1 MRCNKGGAFHSL
13 NPVEISI
20 LLTQMTILFAVVI
33 AGYIC
38 GKTRLMTAA
47 LSKGLS
53 GLIVNLTCPCLVLS
67 STMGDVMPDRRL
79 ILPLLIIGVCT
90 YALIL
95 PVATHLPRLWGCKD
109 PERGLHSFML
119 TFGNVGFIGYP
130 VVASV
135 FGPEAVFYAAIL
147 NVPNTISVFVW
158 GAPFIAGKGEGG
170 SLLSRLYTPAMIGTY
185 LSILVVA
192 FSWHAPEVVAR
203 PLTMVGNV
211 TVPASLLIIGYS
223 ISQIPAKHMAGGP
236 RVWITSLGRLL
247 LIPLMVCYAMR
258 LLVWLI
264 PALAVIFDS
273 HLIQINTLIIAMP
286 VASFGTIFCLKFGV
300 DETVMAQGTFLTTVL
315 SLLTI
320 PLVAGLL

>member
-1 MRCNKGGAFHSL
+1 
-13 NPVEISI
+13 
-20 LLTQMTILFAVVI
+20 MTILFTVVI

-38 GKTRLMTAA
+38 GKVKLMTAA

-53 GLIVNLTCPCLVLS
+53 GLIVNLTCPCLVLA

-79 ILPLLIIGVCT
+79 ILPLLIIGTVT
-90 YALIL
+90 YAILL
-95 PVATHLPRLWGCKD
+95 PVAAYLPRLWGCQD

-130 VVASV
+130 VVASM
-135 FGPEAVFYAAIL
+135 FGSEAVFYAAIL
-147 NVPNTISVFVW
+147 NVPNTISVFIW
-158 GAPFIAGKGEGG
+158 GAQFIAGKGQGG

-192 FSWHAPEVVAR
+192 FAWDAPEVIAK

-236 RVWITSLGRLL
+236 RVWITSLCRLL
-247 LIPLMVCYAMR
+247 AMPLLVCYLMRLMVF
-258 LLVWLI
+258 LV
-264 PALAVIFDS
+264 PALSVIFDP
-273 HLIQINTLIIAMP
+273 HLLQINTLIIAMP
-286 VASFGTIFCLKFGV
+286 VASFGTIFCLKYGI

-315 SLLTI
+315 SMFTI
-320 PLVAGLL
+320 PIVAGLL

>member
-1 MRCNKGGAFHSL
+1 MDIN
-13 NPVEISI
+13 V
-20 LLTQMTILFAVVI
+20 LLSQMTILFVVVI

-38 GKTRLMTAA
+38 GRTRLMTAP

-53 GLIVNLTCPCLVLS
+53 GLIVNLTCPCLVLA
-67 STMGDVMPDRRL
+67 STMGETMPDRQL
-79 ILPLLIIGVCT
+79 IIPLLIVGTAT
-90 YALIL
+90 YAILL
-95 PVATHLPRLWGCKD
+95 PVSAYLPRLWGCQV

-158 GAPFIAGKGEGG
+158 GARFIAGRDVSG
-170 SLLSRLYTPAMIGTY
+170 SLLSRLVTPAMIGTY
-185 LSILVVA
+185 LSIIVVA
-192 FSWHAPEVVAR
+192 TAWRAPHIIAQPV
-203 PLTMVGNV
+203 TMIGNI

-236 RVWITSLGRLL
+236 HVWITSF
-247 LIPLMVCYAMR
+247 CR
-258 LLVWLI
+258 LLVMPLLVFALFQLI
-264 PALAVIFDS
+264 VLAIPGANIIFDPS
-273 HLIQINTLIIAMP
+273 IVRINTLIIAMP
-286 VASFGTIFCLKFGV
+286 VASFGTIFCLKYGV

-315 SLLTI
+315 SLATI
-320 PLVAGLL
+320 PVVAGLL

>member
-1 MRCNKGGAFHSL
+1 MDIN
-13 NPVEISI
+13 V
-20 LLTQMTILFAVVI
+20 LLSQMTILFLVVI

-38 GKTRLMTAA
+38 GRTRLMTVP

-53 GLIVNLTCPCLVLS
+53 GLIVNLTCPCLVLA
-67 STMGDVMPDRRL
+67 STMGEAMPDRRL
-79 ILPLLIIGVCT
+79 ILPLLIVGTAT
-90 YALIL
+90 YAILL
-95 PVATHLPRLWGCKD
+95 PVSAYLPRLWGCQD

-158 GAPFIAGKGEGG
+158 GARFIAGCDVSG
-170 SLLSRLYTPAMIGTY
+170 SLLSRLVTPAMIGTY
-185 LSILVVA
+185 LSIIVVCTA
-192 FSWHAPEVVAR
+192 WHAPHIIAQ
-203 PLTMVGNV
+203 PITMIGNI

-236 RVWITSLGRLL
+236 HVWITSF
-247 LIPLMVCYAMR
+247 CR
-258 LLVWLI
+258 LLVMPLLVFAVFQLI
-264 PALAVIFDS
+264 VLAIPGASIVFHPSIVR
-273 HLIQINTLIIAMP
+273 INTLIIAMP
-286 VASFGTIFCLKFGV
+286 VASFGTIFCLKYGV

-315 SLLTI
+315 SLATI
-320 PLVAGLL
+320 PIVAGLL

>member
-1 MRCNKGGAFHSL
+1 M
-13 NPVEISI
+13 EITV
-20 LLTQMTILFAVVI
+20 LLTQMTILFTVVI

-38 GKTRLMTAA
+38 GKTRLMTAT

-53 GLIVNLTCPCLVLS
+53 GLIVNLTCPCLVLA

-79 ILPLLIIGVCT
+79 IIPLLIIGIAT
-90 YALIL
+90 YAILL
-95 PVATHLPRLWGCKD
+95 PVATYLPRLWGCQD

-147 NVPNTISVFVW
+147 NVPNTLSVFIW
-158 GAPFIAGKGEGG
+158 GAQFIAGKSGASG
-170 SLLSRLYTPAMIGTY
+170 SLVSRLYTPAMIGTY
-185 LSILVVA
+185 LSIIVVA
-192 FSWHAPEVVAR
+192 FAWHAPKVIAQ
-203 PLTMVGNV
+203 PLSMIGNV

-223 ISQIPAKHMAGGP
+223 ISQIPARHMAGGP
-236 RVWITSLGRLL
+236 RVWITSF
-247 LIPLMVCYAMR
+247 CR
-258 LLVWLI
+258 LLVMPLLVCYTFRTIVWII
-264 PALAVIFDS
+264 PAASIVFDP
-273 HLIQINTLIIAMP
+273 HITAINTLIIAMP
-286 VASFGTIFCLKFGV
+286 VASFGTIFCLKFGI

-320 PLVAGLL
+320 PIVAGLL

>member
-1 MRCNKGGAFHSL
+1 MDIN
-13 NPVEISI
+13 V
-20 LLTQMTILFAVVI
+20 LLSQMTILFLVVI

-38 GKTRLMTAA
+38 GRTRLMTAP

-53 GLIVNLTCPCLVLS
+53 GLIVNLTCPCLVLA
-67 STMGDVMPDRRL
+67 STMGDAMPDRRL
-79 ILPLLIIGVCT
+79 IIPLLIVGTAT
-90 YALIL
+90 YAIL
-95 PVATHLPRLWGCKD
+95 LPASAYLPRLWGCQD

-158 GAPFIAGKGEGG
+158 GARFIAGRDVSG
-170 SLLSRLYTPAMIGTY
+170 SLLSRLVTPAMIGTY
-185 LSILVVA
+185 LSIIVVCTA
-192 FSWHAPEVVAR
+192 WRAPHIIAQ
-203 PLTMVGNV
+203 PITMIGNI

-236 RVWITSLGRLL
+236 HVWITSF
-247 LIPLMVCYAMR
+247 CR
-258 LLVWLI
+258 LLVMPLLVFAVFQLI
-264 PALAVIFDS
+264 VLAIPGASIVFDPS
-273 HLIQINTLIIAMP
+273 IVRINTLIIAMP
-286 VASFGTIFCLKFGV
+286 VASFGTIFCLKYGV

-315 SLLTI
+315 SLATI
-320 PLVAGLL
+320 PVVAGLL

>member
-1 MRCNKGGAFHSL
+1 MN
-13 NPVEISI
+13 ISV
-20 LLTQMTILFAVVI
+20 LLTQMTILFIVVI

-38 GKTRLMTAA
+38 GRTHLMNAQ

-79 ILPLLIIGVCT
+79 ILPLLIVGTVT
-90 YALIL
+90 YAILL
-95 PVATHLPRLWGCKD
+95 PVATYLPRLWGCKD

-158 GAPFIAGKGEGG
+158 GAPFIASRGESG
-170 SLLSRLYTPAMIGTY
+170 SFLSRLYTPAMIGTY

-192 FSWHAPEVVAR
+192 FAWHAPEVVAK
-203 PLTMVGNV
+203 PLTMIGNV

-236 RVWITSLGRLL
+236 RVWITSFCRLL
-247 LIPLMVCYAMR
+247 VMPLLVCYVMR
-258 LLVWLI
+258 LLVWIL
-264 PALAVIFDS
+264 PAAAVIFDPQI
-273 HLIQINTLIIAMP
+273 IQINTLIIAMP

-315 SLLTI
+315 SLFTI
-320 PLVAGLL
+320 PVVAGLL

>member
-1 MRCNKGGAFHSL
+1 M
-13 NPVEISI
+13 
-20 LLTQMTILFAVVI
+20 VI

-38 GKTRLMTAA
+38 GKTRLMTAP

-53 GLIVNLTCPCLVLS
+53 GLIVNLTCPCLVLA

-79 ILPLLIIGVCT
+79 IIPLLIVGTAT
-90 YALIL
+90 YAILL
-95 PVATHLPRLWGCKD
+95 PVSAYLPRLWGCKD

-130 VVASV
+130 VVASI

-147 NVPNTISVFVW
+147 NVPNTISVFIW
-158 GAPFIAGKGEGG
+158 GSQFIAGKGQSGT
-170 SLLSRLYTPAMIGTY
+170 LLSRLYTPAMIGTY
-185 LSILVVA
+185 LSIIVVA
-192 FSWHAPEVVAR
+192 LAWHAPTLIAQ
-203 PLTMVGNV
+203 PITMIGNV

-223 ISQIPAKHMAGGP
+223 ISQIPARHMAGGP

-247 LIPLMVCYAMR
+247 AMPLLVCYVFK

-264 PALAVIFDS
+264 PATVIVFDP
-273 HLIQINTLIIAMP
+273 HLIAINTLIIAMP

-300 DETVMAQGTFLTTVL
+300 DETVMAQGTFLTTIL

-320 PLVAGLL
+320 PVVAGLV

>member
-1 MRCNKGGAFHSL
+1 M
-13 NPVEISI
+13 EISV
-20 LLTQMTILFAVVI
+20 LLNQMTILFMVVI

-38 GKTRLMTAA
+38 GKTRLMTNT

-67 STMGDVMPDRRL
+67 STMGEVMPDRRL
-79 ILPLLIIGVCT
+79 ILPLLVIGAAT
-90 YALIL
+90 YAILL
-95 PVATHLPRLWGCKD
+95 PVASFLPKLWGCHD

-147 NVPNTISVFVW
+147 NVANTISVFIW
-158 GAPFIAGKGEGG
+158 GAQFIAGKGQGG

-185 LSILVVA
+185 LSMLVVA
-192 FSWHAPEVVAR
+192 FAWQAPEVVAR

-236 RVWITSLGRLL
+236 QVWITSIGRLL
-247 LIPLMVCYAMR
+247 VMPMLVCYSMR
-258 LLVWLI
+258 LLAGMI
-264 PALAVIFDS
+264 PVLGMVFDP
-273 HLIQINTLIIAMP
+273 HLLQINTLIIAMP
-286 VASFGTIFCLKFGV
+286 VASFGTIFCLKYGV

-315 SLLTI
+315 SLFTI
-320 PLVAGLL
+320 PVVAGIISL